1 VGKKKYPTEP
11 LRCWA
16 KAKEIRENY
25 YKNYA
30 LAKGK
35 GGIRWTGGAWSFDA
49 IPMGLGDDVFSLS
62 GEPYAATTI
71 GIPEYKTFG
80 LQCLEACAGKGYAHD
95 LCPYMRTY
103 FGSVILN
110 QYAFGGEFPR
120 PDFLWQTHICCSHSK
135 WFQNVSDLLGGIPL
149 FSIDVSVGPY
159 KDLKGHALEYVV
171 SQMHEGIEWLEKVT
185 GRKYDDE
192 RLIEAVYNHSRASS
206 LWAEVCT
213 LNKAIPAP
221 LDEKSMF
228 SLFNLGALTKAS
240 KEIADFY
247 EEVRDEVKDRVDR
260 GIAAVGDETF
270 RYMTDAEPPWSF
282 LRLWRYLE
290 DFGGVSIGSIY
301 SHSLIG
307 MWEDQEDG
315 SMGPRKTPKQKG
327 IHIKDRDQALRVLAD
342 WQLALPDWQAYYDV
356 RLKSEHM
363 IRIAREWHCDY
374 ALMHFN
380 RGCEGTSVGLPE
392 NRAALIN
399 AGIPT
404 LAFEGNM
411 ADPGEVDEVG
421 ILHRVD
427 VFLYAHG
434 HKRLQG

>member
-1 VGKKKYPTEP
+1 
-11 LRCWA
+11 
-16 KAKEIRENY
+16 
-25 YKNYA
+25 
-30 LAKGK
+30 
-35 GGIRWTGGAWSFDA
+35 
-49 IPMGLGDDVFSLS
+49 
-62 GEPYAATTI
+62 
-71 GIPEYKTFG
+71 
-80 LQCLEACAGKGYAHD
+80 
-95 LCPYMRTY
+95 MRTY

-110 QYAFGGEFPR
+110 RYAFGGAFPK

-135 WFQNVSDLLGGIPL
+135 WFQNVSDLLGGVPF

-159 KDLKGHALEYVV
+159 RDLKPHALEYVV
-171 SQMHEGIEWLEKVT
+171 NQMHEGIEWLEKVT

-192 RLIEAVYNHSRASS
+192 RLIEAVYSHCEVSS

-228 SLFNLGALTKAS
+228 SLFNLAALTKAS
-240 KEIADFY
+240 KEMADFY
-247 EEVRDEVKDRVDR
+247 KQIRDEMKDRVDR
-260 GIAAVGDETF
+260 GIAAVKNETF

-290 DFGGVSIGSIY
+290 EFGGVSIGSIY

-315 SMGPRKTPKQKG
+315 SLGPRKTPQQKG
-327 IHIKDRDQALRVLAD
+327 IHIKDRDRALRVLAD

-392 NRAALIN
+392 NRAALIK

-411 ADPGEVDEVG
+411 ADPGEVDEAG
-421 ILHRVD
+421 IIHRVD
-427 VFLYAHG
+427 VFMHAHG
-434 HKRLQG
+434 HKRLEN